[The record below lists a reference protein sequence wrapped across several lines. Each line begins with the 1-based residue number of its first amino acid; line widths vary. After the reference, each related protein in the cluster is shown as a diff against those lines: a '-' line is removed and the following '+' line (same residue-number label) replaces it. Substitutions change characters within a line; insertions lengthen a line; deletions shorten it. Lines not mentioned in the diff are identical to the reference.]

1 MRQQDLLFYDRFWI
15 TLWTKLGGIK
25 MSLIYAGF
33 AVLAAWWIIFIA
45 VELKR
50 KQTPIWHRHSSE
62 G

>member
-1 MRQQDLLFYDRFWI
+1 
-15 TLWTKLGGIK
+15 